1 MKLTSLIFC
10 ALLFVSGAEAKQLF
24 NVKTIEVKKVLEG
37 SVKEFYGYTKA
48 NEESVKEVALRYDA
62 YIEQLYVNKSFST
75 VKKGEPLAKLY
86 SQEVYTAEL
95 ELINAQ
101 RIKSE
106 AMTQSIVQKLKLMG
120 VDERSI
126 QKILNDKN
134 VPETITIAS
143 PYNGTVTLKAV
154 NQGGFIPKGT
164 KLYEVSDYSTLWL
177 IVKVY
182 EKDLPFVKEAKSADI
197 VFDMNP
203 SKTYH
208 AKIDFIYPKIDPQ
221 TKSVDV
227 RLLIE
232 NKELELFEN
241 AFAKARFGTAKREY
255 LALPK
260 SAVMTK
266 GAKTSVFVKG
276 EFEGEYE
283 QKEVEAKRLNNDT
296 FEILKGLKEGD
307 VVVAN
312 ALFMMDADAQNN
324 GGAMQ

>member
-1 MKLTSLIFC
+1 MKLTTLFFTV
-10 ALLFVSGAEAKQLF
+10 LLCLSAPLSAKQAF
-24 NVKTIEVKKVLEG
+24 NVKTVEVKKVLEG
-37 SVKEFYGYTKA
+37 SAKEFYGYTKA
-48 NEESVKEVALRYDA
+48 NEESVKEIALRYDA
-62 YIEQLYVNKSFST
+62 FIEQLYVNKNFLH

-86 SQEVYTAEL
+86 SQEIYTAEL
-95 ELINAQ
+95 ELVNAG

-106 AMTQSIVQKLKLMG
+106 SMVQSIAQKLELLG
-120 VDERSI
+120 VDEKTIS
-126 QKILNDKN
+126 KIMTDKN
-134 VPETITIAS
+134 VPESITIVS
-143 PYNGTVTLKAV
+143 PYTGIVTQKAI
-154 NQGGFIPKGT
+154 NQGAFVPKGA
-164 KLYEVSDYSTLWL
+164 KLYEISDYTNLWL

-182 EKDLPFVKEAKSADI
+182 EKDLEFVKSAQNADI
-197 VFDMNP
+197 FFDMS
-203 SKTYH
+203 SKPYK
-208 AKIDFIYPKIDPQ
+208 AKIDFIYPKVDPQ

-227 RLLIE
+227 RLVIE
-232 NKELELFEN
+232 NKELEIYEN

-283 QKEVEAKRLNNDT
+283 PREIEAKRLNNDT
-296 FEILKGLKEGD
+296 FEILSGLKEGD

-312 ALFMMDADAQNN
+312 ALFMFDADAQNN

>member
-1 MKLTSLIFC
+1 MKLTTLFLT
-10 ALLFVSGAEAKQLF
+10 ALLCLSAPLSAKQAF
-24 NVKTIEVKKVLEG
+24 NVKTVEVKKVLEG
-37 SVKEFYGYTKA
+37 SAKEFYGYTKA
-48 NEESVKEVALRYDA
+48 NEESVKEIALRYDA
-62 YIEQLYVNKSFST
+62 FIEALYVNKNFLH

-86 SQEVYTAEL
+86 SQEIYTAEL
-95 ELINAQ
+95 ELLNAG

-106 AMTQSIVQKLKLMG
+106 SMVQSITQKLKLLG
-120 VDERSI
+120 VDEKTI
-126 QKILNDKN
+126 AKIIADKS
-134 VPETITIAS
+134 VPESITIVS
-143 PYNGTVTLKAV
+143 PYNGIVTQKAV
-154 NQGGFIPKGT
+154 NQGAFAPKGM
-164 KLYEVSDYSTLWL
+164 KLYEISDYTNLWL

-182 EKDLPFVKEAKSADI
+182 EKDLEFVKSAQNAD
-197 VFDMNP
+197 VFFDMS
-203 SKTYH
+203 SKPYK
-208 AKIDFIYPKIDPQ
+208 AKIDFIYPKVDPQ

-227 RLLIE
+227 RLVID
-232 NKELELFEN
+232 NKELEIYEN

-283 QKEVEAKRLNNDT
+283 PREIEAKRLNNDT
-296 FEILKGLKEGD
+296 FEILSGLKEGD

-312 ALFMMDADAQNN
+312 ALFMFDADAQNN

>member
-1 MKLTSLIFC
+1 MKLTTLFFTV
-10 ALLFVSGAEAKQLF
+10 LLCLSAPLSAKQAF
-24 NVKTIEVKKVLEG
+24 NVKTVEVKKVLEG
-37 SVKEFYGYTKA
+37 SAKEFYGYTKA
-48 NEESVKEVALRYDA
+48 NEESVKEIALRYDA
-62 YIEQLYVNKSFST
+62 FIEQLYVNKNFLH

-86 SQEVYTAEL
+86 SQEIYTAEL
-95 ELINAQ
+95 ELVNAG

-106 AMTQSIVQKLKLMG
+106 SMVQSIAQKLKLLG
-120 VDERSI
+120 VDEKTIS
-126 QKILNDKN
+126 KIMTDKN
-134 VPETITIAS
+134 VPESITIVS
-143 PYNGTVTLKAV
+143 PYTGIVTQKAI
-154 NQGGFIPKGT
+154 NQGAFVPKGA
-164 KLYEVSDYSTLWL
+164 KLYEISDYTNLWL

-182 EKDLPFVKEAKSADI
+182 EKDLEFVKRAQNADI
-197 VFDMNP
+197 FFDMS
-203 SKTYH
+203 SKPYK
-208 AKIDFIYPKIDPQ
+208 AKIDFIYPKVVPQ

-227 RLLIE
+227 RLVIE
-232 NKELELFEN
+232 NKELEIYEN

-283 QKEVEAKRLNNDT
+283 PREIEAKRLNNDT
-296 FEILKGLKEGD
+296 FEIVSGLKEGD

-312 ALFMMDADAQNN
+312 ALFMFDADAQNN

>member
-1 MKLTSLIFC
+1 MKLTTLFLT
-10 ALLFVSGAEAKQLF
+10 ALLCLSAPLSAKQAF
-24 NVKTIEVKKVLEG
+24 NVKTVEVKKVLEG
-37 SVKEFYGYTKA
+37 SAKEFYGYTKA
-48 NEESVKEVALRYDA
+48 NEESVKEIALRYDA
-62 YIEQLYVNKSFST
+62 FIEQLYVNKNFLH

-86 SQEVYTAEL
+86 SQEIYTAEL
-95 ELINAQ
+95 ELVNAG

-106 AMTQSIVQKLKLMG
+106 SMVQSIAQKLKLLG
-120 VDERSI
+120 VDEKTIS
-126 QKILNDKN
+126 KIMADKS
-134 VPETITIAS
+134 VPESITIVS
-143 PYNGTVTLKAV
+143 PYNGIVTQKAV
-154 NQGGFIPKGT
+154 NQGAFVPKGA
-164 KLYEVSDYSTLWL
+164 KLYEISDYTNLWL

-182 EKDLPFVKEAKSADI
+182 EKDLEFVKSAQNADI
-197 VFDMNP
+197 FFDMS
-203 SKTYH
+203 SKPYK
-208 AKIDFIYPKIDPQ
+208 AKIDFIYPKVDPQ

-227 RLLIE
+227 RLVIE
-232 NKELELFEN
+232 NKELEIYEN

-283 QKEVEAKRLNNDT
+283 PREIEAKRLNNDT
-296 FEILKGLKEGD
+296 YEILKGLKEGD

-312 ALFMMDADAQNN
+312 ALFMFDADAQNN

>member
-1 MKLTSLIFC
+1 MKLTTLFFTV
-10 ALLFVSGAEAKQLF
+10 LLCLSAPLSAKQAF
-24 NVKTIEVKKVLEG
+24 NVKTVEVKKVLEG
-37 SVKEFYGYTKA
+37 SAKEFYGYTKA
-48 NEESVKEVALRYDA
+48 NEESVKEIALRYDA
-62 YIEQLYVNKSFST
+62 FIEQLYVNKNFLH

-86 SQEVYTAEL
+86 SQEIYTAEL
-95 ELINAQ
+95 ELVNAG

-106 AMTQSIVQKLKLMG
+106 SMVQSIAQKLKLLG
-120 VDERSI
+120 VDEKTIS
-126 QKILNDKN
+126 KIMTDKN
-134 VPETITIAS
+134 VPESITIVS
-143 PYNGTVTLKAV
+143 PYTGIVTQKAI
-154 NQGGFIPKGT
+154 NQGAFVPKGA
-164 KLYEVSDYSTLWL
+164 KLYEISDYTNLWL

-182 EKDLPFVKEAKSADI
+182 EKDLEFVKRAQNADI
-197 VFDMNP
+197 FFDMS
-203 SKTYH
+203 SKPYK
-208 AKIDFIYPKIDPQ
+208 AKIDFIYPKVDPQ

-227 RLLIE
+227 RLVIE
-232 NKELELFEN
+232 NKELEIYEN

-283 QKEVEAKRLNNDT
+283 PREIEAKRLNNDT
-296 FEILKGLKEGD
+296 FEIVSGLKEGD

-312 ALFMMDADAQNN
+312 ALFMFDADAQNN